1 MMWSSWKRICTAI
14 VTVTP
19 CHNICQ
25 TNAQFDESWCS
36 KPVWVEI
43 TCSGIKALPD
53 TCRSQSQW
61 CPNSGGFCAIEKT
74 WEGDCRSWRHLEQGP
89 GGDPWHGRDTRDT
102 QRLWYPN
109 LSWESWAEDCV
120 FESLCSKA
128 NSEFGSFEA
137 GRIWWYQS
145 WDFPCLGHE
154 KAFQSPRWLTDPD
167 PQRSPCL
174 GCTRT
179 AALRSTYTIHIHPLC
194 AGSIW

>member
-120 FESLCSKA
+120 FVCLCSKA

-137 GRIWWYQS
+137 GKRSSHLDDSPTPKIPKARV
-145 WDFPCLGHE
+145 WDAP
-154 KAFQSPRWLTDPD
+154 
-167 PQRSPCL
+167 
-174 GCTRT
+174 
-179 AALRSTYTIHIHPLC
+179 ALCSTYTDPLC